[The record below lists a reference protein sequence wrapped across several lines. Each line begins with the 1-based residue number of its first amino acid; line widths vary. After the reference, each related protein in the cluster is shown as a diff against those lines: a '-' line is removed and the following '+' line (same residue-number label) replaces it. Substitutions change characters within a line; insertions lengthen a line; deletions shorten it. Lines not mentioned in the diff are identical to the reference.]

1 MNTHQENPL
10 EQLQHIKSMMEKSS
24 RFVSLSGWSGIT
36 AGLCALVGAYIAYG
50 KMYTNLSTSIYDNS
64 MPNKEALIIE
74 LMFIAIGVFFV
85 AFVFSI
91 IFTYLQSKKQ
101 AKPIWNTTVRRLLF
115 NTLLPILVGGI
126 FILKLVEH
134 NYIEFISSACL
145 LFYGLGLVNGSKYT
159 LGEVRYL
166 GYSQIVLGIISL
178 FFLHQGLLFW
188 SLGFGVLHII
198 YGIAMWKKYGY

>member
-1 MNTHQENPL
+1 MNTQQENPL
-10 EQLQHIKSMMEKSS
+10 EQLQHIKSMMEKST
-24 RFVSLSGWSGIT
+24 RFVSLSGWSGII
-36 AGLCALVGAYIAYG
+36 AGLSALVGVYLAYG
-50 KMYTNLSTSIYDNS
+50 KINTVSSKSIYDNS
-64 MPNKEALIIE
+64 MPNREALIIE
-74 LMFIAIGVFFV
+74 LMFIAIGVFIV

-101 AKPIWNTTVRRLLF
+101 EKPIWNTTVRRLLF
-115 NTLLPILVGGI
+115 NTLFPILVGGI
-126 FILKLVEH
+126 FILKLVEY

-145 LFYGLGLVNGSKYT
+145 LFYGLGLVNGSTYT

-178 FFLHQGLLFW
+178 FFLPQGLLFW

>member
-1 MNTHQENPL
+1 MNTQQENPL
-10 EQLQHIKSMMEKSS
+10 AQLQHIKSMMEKST
-24 RFVSLSGWSGIT
+24 RFVSLSGWSGIA
-36 AGLCALVGAYIAYG
+36 AGLCALVGVYLAYG
-50 KMYTNLSTSIYDNS
+50 KIYTVSSKSIYDNS
-64 MPNKEALIIE
+64 MPNREALIIE
-74 LMFIAIGVFFV
+74 LMFIAIGVFIV
-85 AFVFSI
+85 ALVFSI

-101 AKPIWNTTVRRLLF
+101 QKPIWDTTVRRLLF

-126 FILKLVEH
+126 FILKLVEN

-166 GYSQIVLGIISL
+166 GYSQIGLGIISL